1 VLIPV
6 LLVDFQNSG
15 VFVDALSSRNK
26 KDTTE
31 QSNIKVKVALP
42 SQQKTIIVPLE
53 AYVRGVV
60 AAEMP
65 ADFELESLR
74 AQAMAARTYIYSRV
88 KNNQAT
94 VTGTV
99 KDQVYATDEMLKKK
113 WGMRYQQNIAK
124 VNTAVGSTNG
134 KIITYQNKPI
144 YAAFFS
150 TSNGYTENSEDYFK
164 QPYPYLRSVSSTWD
178 KQSPK
183 FIRTKTLSKA
193 AIANKLEKYTNEKLS
208 IATLSKAGNI
218 KILKKTIGKRISQI
232 RIGDH
237 VFTGRQIRE
246 ALGLASSDFSWK
258 QRGSQIT
265 FTTYG
270 FGHGVGMSQWG
281 ANLMAKQGKTAE
293 EIIAHY
299 YQKVQIKNIK
309 N

>member
-1 VLIPV
+1 V
-6 LLVDFQNSG
+6 LVDFQNSG
-15 VFVDALSSRNK
+15 VFVDALSSHNK
-26 KDTTE
+26 KDATE
-31 QSNIKVKVALP
+31 QSNIKVRVAFP
-42 SQQKTIIVPLE
+42 NQQTTITVPLE

-113 WGMRYQQNIAK
+113 WGIQYQQNLAK
-124 VNTAVGSTNG
+124 VNTAVRSTNG

-183 FIRTKTLSKA
+183 FIKTKTLS
-193 AIANKLEKYTNEKLS
+193 IVSIVNKLEKYTGQKLS
-208 IATLSKAGNI
+208 ATALSKSGSI
-218 KILKKTIGKRISQI
+218 KIINKTIGKRILQI
-232 RIGDH
+232 EIGDR
-237 VFTGRQIRE
+237 VFTGRQVRE

-258 QRGSQIT
+258 QRGSRIT